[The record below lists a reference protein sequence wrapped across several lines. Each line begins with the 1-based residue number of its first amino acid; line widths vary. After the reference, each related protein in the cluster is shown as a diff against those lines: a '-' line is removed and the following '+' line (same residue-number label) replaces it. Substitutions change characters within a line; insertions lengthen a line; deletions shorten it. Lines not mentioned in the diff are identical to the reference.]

1 MKIGIINYGCGNSSN
16 IIKAFNRIGVNC
28 GLIEKKKDIMNFEKI
43 ILPGMGSA
51 SQAMKVMKKN
61 KLDLYIKKLN
71 ENSNPILGICLGFQL
86 ALKDYEITKTNKI
99 ICLSLIKG
107 SVKKIENVNS
117 PLPIINWLK
126 VESQNSNKNLKNRK
140 FYFAH
145 SYYCNLSL
153 KEKNVSFVKI
163 NNKKIISSYENKNL
177 YFYQFHPELSGEN
190 GLNLLKK
197 FKEL

>member
-1 MKIGIINYGCGNSSN
+1 MKIGIINYGCGNTSN

-28 GLIEKKKDIMNFEKI
+28 GLVEKKKDLMNFEKI

-51 SQAMKVMKKN
+51 PHAMKTLKKN
-61 KLDLYIKKLN
+61 KLDLYIKKFN

-86 ALKDYEITKTNKI
+86 ALDSYEITKLNKI
-99 ICLSLIKG
+99 KCLSLIKG
-107 SVKKIENVNS
+107 NVKKIENINA
-117 PLPIINWLK
+117 PLPIINWIK
-126 VESQNSNKNLKNRK
+126 IESKNIKENLKNKK

-145 SYYCNLSL
+145 GYYCDLSL
-153 KEKNVSFVKI
+153 KEKNITFVKV

-190 GLNLLKK
+190 GLDLLKK

>member
-1 MKIGIINYGCGNSSN
+1 MKIGIINYGCGNASN

-51 SQAMKVMKKN
+51 SQAMRVMKKN

-86 ALKDYEITKTNKI
+86 ALKNYEITKTNKI

-107 SVKKIENVNS
+107 NVKKIKNVNS

-190 GLNLLKK
+190 GLNLLIK

>member
-1 MKIGIINYGCGNSSN
+1 
-16 IIKAFNRIGVNC
+16 
-28 GLIEKKKDIMNFEKI
+28 MNFEKI